1 MDFPAFVMEG
11 WGLLLRVY
19 QGALGEIGV
28 ATVLVYPSRH
38 NIMAPILR
46 VADSHSWAGALVRST
61 FVLADAIGGRTG
73 AVTFGGRDAG
83 HAASDGYG
91 AAAAGA
97 FIVIR
102 IRSGACTDTRTSI
115 ISMICPTTII

>member
-61 FVLADAIGGRTG
+61 FVLADAVGGRTG
-73 AVTFGGRDAG
+73 AASFVCRDSG
-83 HAASDGYG
+83 TASDGDG

-102 IRSGACTDTRTSI
+102 NRSGACTDTRTSI
-115 ISMICPTTII
+115 ISMICPSSMI